1 MAMRSLTC
9 SRWGEVYR
17 PYACRRRGR
26 CFGHTCR
33 GALAVGAGD
42 VDDAERLLRM
52 AHDVEDHLHALQVE
66 IGGVAFRWTA
76 HDVAFDVD
84 HAFVVAIGMFE

>member
-1 MAMRSLTC
+1 
-9 SRWGEVYR
+9 
-17 PYACRRRGR
+17 
-26 CFGHTCR
+26 
-33 GALAVGAGD
+33 
-42 VDDAERLLRM
+42 M